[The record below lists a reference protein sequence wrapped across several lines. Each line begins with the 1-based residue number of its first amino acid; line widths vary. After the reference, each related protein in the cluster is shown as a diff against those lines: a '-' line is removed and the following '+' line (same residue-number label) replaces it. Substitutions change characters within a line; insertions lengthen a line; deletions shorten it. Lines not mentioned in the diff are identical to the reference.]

1 MGESGALTAAG
12 QGKAQFPQP
21 PALSLSFSGGDS
33 AVNCTDDIQHGLQQ
47 QQFFTEHLQDTVFG
61 LKMSLILN
69 IKVPREQYQIKHDL
83 LNKLI
88 IY

>member
-21 PALSLSFSGGDS
+21 PALSLSVSGGDS

-47 QQFFTEHLQDTVFG
+47 YTGQYFHKASPG
-61 LKMSLILN
+61 LRYQHDLILN
-69 IKVPREQYQIKHDL
+69 ISSR
-83 LNKLI
+83 
-88 IY
+88 